1 MSVVAAAL
9 ILGLIVVLLVKWR
22 IVRGFAA
29 AVCVLFGLVLGGT
42 PIGDGVLQAVRSV
55 GSFASTQLERL

>member
-9 ILGLIVVLLVKWR
+9 ILGVIVVLLIKWK
-22 IVRGFAA
+22 IVRAFAA
-29 AVCVLFGLVLGGT
+29 IICILFGLVLGGT

-55 GSFASTQLERL
+55 GTFTSTQLERL